1 MTAQKN
7 AAIKERVKA
16 QFAAT
21 AANYVV
27 SKGHASGDDLARMA
41 ELAAATEDDI
51 ALDIATGG
59 GHTALA
65 VAAKAG
71 HVVASDFTQ
80 TMLATAREFISSK
93 GKTNVTYALADAEAL
108 PFADHSFSLVTT
120 RIAPHHFPDARS
132 YVHEVA
138 RVLEPG
144 GRFLLED
151 SVVPEG
157 EAGDLL
163 NHIETVARRLARP
176 FRDRG
181 GMARPARGRRIRGRQ
196 RRDLPQGARTGAVDR
211 PRERERRRRPLR
223 LGERFRPRE
232 AVLRPEVQP
241 GRLGLFLQRRQ
252 GGHPRPQ
259 AGGHVLRGAK
269 LDVDDAFV
277 PVVAGFPACYGTDA
291 VYLWTASIF
300 EYVAA
305 PRPE

>member
-1 MTAQKN
+1 MTAQEN

-21 AANYVV
+21 AARYVV
-27 SKGHASGDDLARMA
+27 STGHASGDDLARMA
-41 ELAAATEDDI
+41 ELAAATEDDT

-65 VAAKAG
+65 VAANAG

-80 TMLATAREFISSK
+80 KMLTTAREFISAK

-108 PFADHSFSLVTT
+108 PFADHSFSIVTT

-163 NHIETVARRLARP
+163 NHIETLRDGSHVHSATEAEWLGLLADAEFEVVSVEIFRKEHELEQWIGRANANAEQVRSAWANASDDAKQFYDLTYNPDGSVYSYSDDKAVILARKP
-176 FRDRG
+176 
-181 GMARPARGRRIRGRQ
+181 MS
-196 RRDLPQGARTGAVDR
+196 T
-211 PRERERRRRPLR
+211 
-223 LGERFRPRE
+223 
-232 AVLRPEVQP
+232 
-241 GRLGLFLQRRQ
+241 
-252 GGHPRPQ
+252 
-259 AGGHVLRGAK
+259 
-269 LDVDDAFV
+269 
-277 PVVAGFPACYGTDA
+277 Y
-291 VYLWTASIF
+291 
-300 EYVAA
+300 
-305 PRPE
+305 